1 MYYAY
6 PIRWRIL
13 PSEKGNLLVLDH
25 GGDADRIE
33 AEIASGR
40 AAQFRAEYD
49 FMPEGGSPEQLHNRF
64 KWLHRVPGQSR
75 GQCTAPPRGS
85 IFTRLSVAGNHAA
98 GDARTGVAGGLACV
112 VVRIRVHDDGAT
124 EGVGVAAG
132 TELDALDHRI
142 HGGDTI
148 GVSLL
153 VGDVAGMM
161 RTLARIAVGLLRRIE
176 VSARAGGI
184 GRTAIA
190 VLVNVEPVR
199 AVGLEPAD
207 AAGDVDTV
215 VGADEGKPA
224 LHMAV
229 AGRCKRGVGAD
240 RGSRGDGGRRTGGGR
255 RRNTRG
261 GGRSGS
267 LVAVDGASG
276 KHDGGCNGRK
286 ENKTCHGIFR
296 LDRGIS
302 G

>member
-176 VSARAGGI
+176 VSARAGGV
-184 GRTAIA
+184 GCTAIA
-190 VLVNVEPVR
+190 VLVDVETVL

-207 AAGDVDTV
+207 AAGDMDALG
-215 VGADEGKPA
+215 GAHEGKPA
-224 LHMAV
+224 LHLAV
-229 AGRCKRGVGAD
+229 TGRGKHGMGAD
-240 RGSRGDGGRRTGGGR
+240 RGGRIDGSGGGRGGR
-255 RRNTRG
+255 RRDTGRG
-261 GGRSGS
+261 RRSGS
-267 LVAVDGASG
+267 LVAVNRASG
-276 KHDGGCNGRK
+276 KQDRNSDGRNGY
-286 ENKTCHGIFR
+286 ETCHVIFAW
-296 LDRGIS
+296 LKGLS